1 MKDHDEEWKSLCRQ
15 AAEEQDLEKLLR
27 LAGRIHELLEVK
39 QKRLQGRKIEAAI
52 LQIAYDESLLITR
65 EQLLR
70 SRGYEV
76 VSVMGNEDAK
86 RLLAIPG
93 QYYRLFIVGH
103 AAPQKSQGR
112 DRSLVEGAF
121 SQNTSLSAEWAVSGQ
136 SGGSRSECNSG
147 RAGCVALRSRQGCL
161 IPQLLSSNEVMS
173 SVDCEAEPQPCLRV
187 GRGPGDSRIHRNSAF
202 VAASNTAVA
211 V

>member
-39 QKRLQGRKIEAAI
+39 QKRLQGRKIEVAI

-103 AAPQKSQGR
+103 AAPQQAREEIAHWLKERFPKIQVLALNGPYQ
-112 DRSLVEGAF
+112 DKVVAADLNAILDGPDAW
-121 SQNTSLSAEWAVSGQ
+121 LSA
-136 SGGSRSECNSG
+136 
-147 RAGCVALRSRQGCL
+147 VAK
-161 IPQLLSSNEVMS
+161 
-173 SVDCEAEPQPCLRV
+173 
-187 GRGPGDSRIHRNSAF
+187 
-202 VAASNTAVA
+202 VA
-211 V
+211 

>member
-86 RLLAIPG
+86 SLLAIPG
-93 QYYRLFIVGH
+93 QYYRLFIVGQ
-103 AAPQKSQGR
+103 AAPQQAREEIAHWLKERFPKIQVLALNGPYQ
-112 DRSLVEGAF
+112 DKVVAADLNAILDGPDAW
-121 SQNTSLSAEWAVSGQ
+121 LSA
-136 SGGSRSECNSG
+136 
-147 RAGCVALRSRQGCL
+147 VAK
-161 IPQLLSSNEVMS
+161 
-173 SVDCEAEPQPCLRV
+173 
-187 GRGPGDSRIHRNSAF
+187 
-202 VAASNTAVA
+202 VA
-211 V
+211 

>member
-86 RLLAIPG
+86 SLLAIPG
-93 QYYRLFIVGH
+93 QYYRLFIVGQ
-103 AAPQKSQGR
+103 AAPQQAREEIAHWLKEQFPKIQVLALNGPYQ
-112 DRSLVEGAF
+112 DKVVAADLNAILDGPDAW
-121 SQNTSLSAEWAVSGQ
+121 LSA
-136 SGGSRSECNSG
+136 
-147 RAGCVALRSRQGCL
+147 VAK
-161 IPQLLSSNEVMS
+161 
-173 SVDCEAEPQPCLRV
+173 
-187 GRGPGDSRIHRNSAF
+187 
-202 VAASNTAVA
+202 VA
-211 V
+211 

>member
-103 AAPQKSQGR
+103 AAPQQAREEIAHWLKERFPKIQVLALNGPYQ
-112 DRSLVEGAF
+112 DKVVAADLNAILDGPDAW
-121 SQNTSLSAEWAVSGQ
+121 LSA
-136 SGGSRSECNSG
+136 
-147 RAGCVALRSRQGCL
+147 VAK
-161 IPQLLSSNEVMS
+161 
-173 SVDCEAEPQPCLRV
+173 
-187 GRGPGDSRIHRNSAF
+187 
-202 VAASNTAVA
+202 VA
-211 V
+211 